1 MGALLVSLAL
11 FLPTTWCQRRH
22 TPNTVFGLLQ
32 AAAEQEASEAA
43 QQIAELQEVAGVMQ
57 EGLLGVCE
65 EVAGVLG
72 LEPLDWSGLAAG
84 ELVGQ
89 AQVREGLGW
98 SGRTTATLCKK
109 GACGGKGSSALTT
122 SPAMLHPTLGSGGLV
137 VTLVRAECCGVPYC
151 AAMVCVLC
159 RPCFLMFHPL
169 PPLAPTLLSTPL
181 PPTPPCTPP
190 PPPRPSSKRCTSPCP
205 TPPPTAT
212 SCSRT
217 APPWRQ
223 TSLAAPP
230 TCRPWWPRWALRC
243 ACPKSCSMG

>member
-1 MGALLVSLAL
+1 VGALLVSLAL

-89 AQVREGLGW
+89 AQVREGFGVEW
-98 SGRTTATLCKK
+98 AHDSHTVQEGHMW
-109 GACGGKGSSALTT
+109 GKG
-122 SPAMLHPTLGSGGLV
+122 
-137 VTLVRAECCGVPYC
+137 
-151 AAMVCVLC
+151 
-159 RPCFLMFHPL
+159 
-169 PPLAPTLLSTPL
+169 
-181 PPTPPCTPP
+181 
-190 PPPRPSSKRCTSPCP
+190 
-205 TPPPTAT
+205 
-212 SCSRT
+212 
-217 APPWRQ
+217 Q
-223 TSLAAPP
+223 
-230 TCRPWWPRWALRC
+230 
-243 ACPKSCSMG
+243 